1 MRIIIMVL
9 RLLLHRLILIRLL
22 ISLEGRRD
30 MEGRVGMGIRVL
42 LLLLVMGWEV
52 LRLEEEEGVV
62 VVREEV
68 RSLVVD
74 IIS

>member
-52 LRLEEEEGVV
+52 LRLEAVVV